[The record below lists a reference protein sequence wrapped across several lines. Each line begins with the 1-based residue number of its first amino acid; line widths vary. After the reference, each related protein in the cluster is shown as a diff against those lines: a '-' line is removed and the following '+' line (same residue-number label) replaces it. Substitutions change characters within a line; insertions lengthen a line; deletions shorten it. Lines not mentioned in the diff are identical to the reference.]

1 MTPSETNHTTG
12 KSVDTYPSVELEV
25 PAPCSYADA
34 DRLMGQRFQQADL
47 AVLRDILES
56 SYSDDVSLGLNTHA
70 RAKD

>member
-56 SYSDDVSLGLNTHA
+56 S
-70 RAKD
+70 